1 MNASRLLIIGLAF
14 SPTVLLAQ
22 KREDILSIQ
31 RDIAALTE
39 QVRQIQRAQ
48 DERMAALTALVQQ
61 AMDASNKANAS
72 LSALQHSVT
81 TQLADQQ
88 GKVVTPITTLGT
100 KVDQMAD
107 DFRLMQTNMADLT
120 RRVGQLDQKLTDISS
135 AVRTLSA
142 PPQVPGGTIPQAN
155 TPLGAPTGTVP
166 PGTSSETLY
175 TNAFRDYTTGKYE
188 LAMQE
193 FSDYLKYF
201 PQTENA
207 PAAQYYIGY
216 TYFNA
221 NQYEDA
227 VKAFDAVRERFPENP
242 KTPDALYMKGV
253 SLMKAGRRTD
263 AGTEFKSFVK
273 RYPNH
278 ELASKA
284 HAHLKDLGLES
295 SRSGGLLLKYV
306 LSQREADLIDERAVV
321 GRGQRSPLAERW
333 PATLLVQ
340 AVQPCQISPS
350 NIG

>member
-1 MNASRLLIIGLAF
+1 MNASRLLVIGLAF
-14 SPTVLLAQ
+14 SPTLLLAQ

-39 QVRQIQRAQ
+39 QVRQIQRTQ

-61 AMDASNKANAS
+61 AMDVSNKANAS

-88 GKVVTPITTLGT
+88 SKVVMPTTVLGS

-107 DFRLMQTNMADLT
+107 DFRSMQTNMADLT

-142 PPQVPGGTIPQAN
+142 PLQAPTRTIPQAN
-155 TPLGAPTGTVP
+155 TPQGP
-166 PGTSSETLY
+166 PAGTSAETLY
-175 TNAFRDYTTGKYE
+175 TNAFRDYTTGKYD

-306 LSQREADLIDERAVV
+306 LARREADLIDERAVA